1 MPAGCLSKTQF
12 ARKQLR
18 VNPYSFLSF
27 ESLEVADHNGVR
39 FPSSNPG
46 SIT

>member
-18 VNPYSFLSF
+18 VNLSF
-27 ESLEVADHNGVR
+27 ESLEVADHNGVK